1 MGLNRNMMG
10 GGSIFRASSLYPQ
23 CKIFHCTR
31 SRGVKM
37 ECCFYCDRREECG
50 DPCRNNPDACG
61 MCVVPPGWEGE
72 TEEGMTMLGSADLPD
87 PPDIERAERTGLRPG
102 ETARDD
108 DGIECPICGKLA
120 EKFYFDCDGTLFGC
134 DVCVT
139 QKWAEDYTPEQ

>member
-37 ECCFYCDRREECG
+37 ECCYYCDKREECG

-87 PPDIERAERTGLRPG
+87 APDIERAERTGLRPG

-108 DGIECPICGKLA
+108 DGIECPICGNQGIFLTQ
-120 EKFYFDCDGTLFGC
+120 ESNRGLLHCRQILYQLSYF
-134 DVCVT
+134 
-139 QKWAEDYTPEQ
+139 KYS